1 VKRSFWSGRRV
12 RAASIV
18 AWLVFETATAR
29 AEPESQDSSA
39 PVGDVRWR
47 DEWPRVR
54 FWEYAG
60 TAAFISAA
68 VWLRLS
74 GPEPPDNWRGGILF
88 DDAILNAIRIEDQPT
103 ARGVELMTEVTFY
116 GAMAYRLVDSVAV
129 PLIGY
134 GNTDLALQMSMID
147 LSAFSVQAIVLF
159 GGQTLVG
166 RTRPLVTRCER
177 EGRTDE
183 RCQVPSRLGEQRSF
197 IAGHTATSVTAAGL
211 TCLHHTHIPLYGEPG
226 DALACTATLLAAVAS
241 GAGRVTTELHY
252 PTDLAFGVALGAVS
266 GWFLPMALHYG
277 FRPPSLARRSSHGA
291 EATRGIRLTV
301 LPYADGERLG
311 LFAGGRF

>member
-1 VKRSFWSGRRV
+1 VKRSFWSGQGA

-29 AEPESQDSSA
+29 AEPESQDSKRPDA
-39 PVGDVRWR
+39 VRWR
-47 DEWPRVR
+47 DEWSRVR
-54 FWEYAG
+54 SWEYAG
-60 TAAFISAA
+60 TAAFMSVAI
-68 VWLRLS
+68 WLRLS
-74 GPEPPDNWRGGILF
+74 AAEPPDNWRGGILF
-88 DDAILNAIRIEDQPT
+88 DDAILSAIRIEDRRT
-103 ARGVELMTEVTFY
+103 AQGVELMTEVTFY

-134 GNTDLALQMSMID
+134 GDADLALQMSMID
-147 LSAFSVQAIVLF
+147 LSAFSVQAIVLW

-166 RTRPLVTRCER
+166 RTRPIVTRCER
-177 EGRTDE
+177 EGRSDE
-183 RCQVPSRLGEQRSF
+183 RCQVPTRLGTQRSF

-211 TCLHHTHIPLYGEPG
+211 TCLHHMHIPLYGEPG

-252 PTDLAFGVALGAVS
+252 PSDLAFGVALGAVS

-277 FRPPSLARRSSHGA
+277 FGPPSLDRRSAHGA
-291 EATRGIRLTV
+291 EATGGIRLTV
-301 LPYADGERLG
+301 VPYADGERIG